1 MKVVNLQEPKNIYVT
16 EREMPVREKG
26 MALLKIKA
34 AGICGSDIG
43 AYRGVNN
50 LVSYPRDGRE
60 ACRYWSGCRDASEAR
75 RKTWRYDREA

>member
-43 AYRGVNN
+43 AYRGVEQPGQ
-50 LVSYPRDGRE
+50 LSPGHRP
-60 ACRYWSGCRDASEAR
+60 
-75 RKTWRYDREA
+75 